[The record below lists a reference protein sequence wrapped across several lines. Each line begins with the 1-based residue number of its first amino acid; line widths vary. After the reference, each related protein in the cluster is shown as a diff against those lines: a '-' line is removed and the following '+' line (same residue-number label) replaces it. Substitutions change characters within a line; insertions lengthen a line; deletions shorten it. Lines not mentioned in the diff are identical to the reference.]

1 MTSFVSCTSF
11 FVASH
16 TEDLF
21 VSRHSSSTTSFRM
34 AMAMTMAAVRACA
47 GSTFRGACGCG
58 DGIASTSA
66 SGSAS
71 ASRNIINPSS
81 KTLTRVFTT
90 TLVRRSTVV
99 ATATD
104 GGEKTPSPSSEI
116 TQVDRG
122 YMRRALELAARA
134 TGDVYP
140 NPLVGCVVVDA
151 DRDVVVGEG
160 YHPKAGEPHAEVFAL
175 RAAGHLARGATAY
188 VTLEPCNH
196 FGRTPP
202 CARALVDAGV
212 ARVVVGFVDPD
223 PRVSGGGI
231 QTLLNAGIDVVV
243 GCEESAC
250 REINAE
256 FIDRQL
262 KLRGE

>member
-1 MTSFVSCTSF
+1 
-11 FVASH
+11 
-16 TEDLF
+16 
-21 VSRHSSSTTSFRM
+21 M
-34 AMAMTMAAVRACA
+34 AMAMPAVRACA
-47 GSTFRGACGCG
+47 GANAFRGGCGCG
-58 DGIASTSA
+58 DGIASTSGT
-66 SGSAS
+66 S
-71 ASRNIINPSS
+71 SRSVLINPSNKS
-81 KTLTRVFTT
+81 LTRAFTT
-90 TLVRRSTVV
+90 TPVRRSTVV

-104 GGEKTPSPSSEI
+104 DGDKTPSPSPSSEI
-116 TQVDRG
+116 TDVDRG

-231 QTLLNAGIDVVV
+231 QTLLNAGIQVVV